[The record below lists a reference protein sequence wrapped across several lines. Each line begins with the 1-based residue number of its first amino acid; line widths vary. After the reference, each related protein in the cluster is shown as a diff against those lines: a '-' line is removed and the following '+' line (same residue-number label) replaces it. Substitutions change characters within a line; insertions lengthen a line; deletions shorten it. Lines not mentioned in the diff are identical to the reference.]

1 MNFDNFR
8 KNYEK
13 VETIE
18 FQNTVSNSIV
28 ISICIVTYNHIH
40 FIKKCLDSILSQ
52 QTKFPFEI
60 LLGEDA
66 STDGTRDF
74 CIEYAKKYPDRIRL
88 FLHHRENNINLNGT
102 PSGRFN
108 FIYNLHS
115 SKGKYIALCEGDDY
129 WTDPLKLQ
137 KQVDFLE
144 KNDDY
149 NICFH
154 NASNLEGDQITTQ
167 IYSPNRKQTI
177 TLTDLFKGDFTKTC
191 CVLFRNNIDIS
202 DIAVE
207 MIQDTT
213 LFMKCLEN
221 NKKAYYINEDMAV
234 YRIHAGGIF
243 SLMKIKDKL
252 LQAYKIRS
260 YIYNKYKQH
269 PDSYIIQKT
278 LKEIS
283 IELCL
288 IYLKTF
294 EMKSFY
300 SWWVN
305 SRKYKAKIPLR
316 KYYHLAKKHL
326 ITH

>member
-1 MNFDNFR
+1 M
-8 KNYEK
+8 
-13 VETIE
+13 I
-18 FQNTVSNSIV
+18 
-28 ISICIVTYNHIH
+28 TYNHEP
-40 FIKKCLDSILSQ
+40 FIAGAIKGILMQQTDFKIKLFITDDCSTDKTSAICKQYAEKYPELIDYELLINNIGSHGNTLYCLQKCLDS
-52 QTKFPFEI
+52 
-60 LLGEDA
+60 GA
-66 STDGTRDF
+66 S
-74 CIEYAKKYPDRIRL
+74 
-88 FLHHRENNINLNGT
+88 
-102 PSGRFN
+102 
-108 FIYNLHS
+108 
-115 SKGKYIALCEGDDY
+115 YIALCEGDDY

-207 MIQDTT
+207 MLQDTT

-252 LQAYKIRS
+252 LQAFNNRL

-326 ITH
+326 ITR

>member
-1 MNFDNFR
+1 VKF
-8 KNYEK
+8 
-13 VETIE
+13 
-18 FQNTVSNSIV
+18 TVAIGM
-28 ISICIVTYNHIH
+28 ITYNHEP
-40 FIKKCLDSILSQ
+40 FIAEAIEGVLMQQTDFKIKLFITDDCSTDKTSAICKQYAEKYPELIDYELLINNIGSHGNALYCLQKCLDS
-52 QTKFPFEI
+52 
-60 LLGEDA
+60 GA
-66 STDGTRDF
+66 S
-74 CIEYAKKYPDRIRL
+74 
-88 FLHHRENNINLNGT
+88 
-102 PSGRFN
+102 
-108 FIYNLHS
+108 
-115 SKGKYIALCEGDDY
+115 YIAICEGDDY

-207 MIQDTT
+207 MLQDTT

-252 LQAYKIRS
+252 LQAFNIRL

-283 IELCL
+283 TELCL

-326 ITH
+326 ITR